1 MGRKKATKCRLCGST
16 ELYIGALCHECH
28 KKHRLTVPNYKS
40 WLKEVNDQADVK
52 RREFIESGNFGDFE
66 YVGGFTSGKCNIV
79 LRCKACG
86 SERKMM
92 IDAARSHNES
102 LKCRK
107 CHPKGGHR
115 PWNEWVECQ
124 RKRGSEQKALTEELK
139 KKEYLDKIRIVKC
152 AICGN
157 EFQTIQLN
165 QKTCSKEC
173 GKKLRNKHRDHRI
186 SKEAIV
192 DRDITLA
199 TLYQR
204 DKGICYIC
212 GCACDWNDIEKHDG
226 YVVTGLKYP
235 SIDHIIP
242 VSRGGKH
249 AWTNVR
255 LACREC
261 NSKKTDID
269 PKEFLGTDDFTP
281 ENADILKRVPNKQKK
296 TVKQYT
302 VSGEFVKEY
311 ESTVDAERK
320 TGIKRKGIQKCARGE
335 CKTYRGFLWAYC

>member
-212 GCACDWNDIEKHDG
+212 GCACDWNDIEKHWLNVIEKQSGDD
-226 YVVTGLKYP
+226 TIQWLKP
-235 SIDHIIP
+235 SDHLSYQMPEKPFEIYEEDFVKTMMDYEMFKQGID
-242 VSRGGKH
+242 V
-249 AWTNVR
+249 
-255 LACREC
+255 
-261 NSKKTDID
+261 
-269 PKEFLGTDDFTP
+269 KEFNEQLLQQILYSSEVS
-281 ENADILKRVPNKQKK
+281 EN
-296 TVKQYT
+296 
-302 VSGEFVKEY
+302 
-311 ESTVDAERK
+311 ESTTQISLSK
-320 TGIKRKGIQKCARGE
+320 
-335 CKTYRGFLWAYC
+335 